1 MKNNWV
7 KHSKSHL
14 DTEKLGIEFSKIV
27 SKGTIV
33 LLNGDLGSGKT
44 TFAKGVLRGLN
55 YAEEVTSPTYTLINE
70 YNADYDVIHIDC
82 YREKNINRWLNIG
95 LIDYFTTENILFIEW
110 PGNIRDILFSRSVIS
125 LNFEIKG
132 LDERLISMKEIEYY
146 E

>member
-1 MKNNWV
+1 MLK
-7 KHSKSHL
+7 
-14 DTEKLGIEFSKIV
+14 
-27 SKGTIV
+27 
-33 LLNGDLGSGKT
+33 
-44 TFAKGVLRGLN
+44 GLN

-70 YNADYDVIHIDC
+70 YNADYNVIHIDC

-110 PGNIRDILFSRSVIS
+110 PENIKDILLSRSVIS

-132 LDERLISMKEIEYY
+132 LDERLIAMKEIEYY

>member
-7 KHSKSHL
+7 KHSKSYL

-70 YNADYDVIHIDC
+70 YNADHDVIHIDC
-82 YREKNINRWLNIG
+82 YREKNINRWLNIC
-95 LIDYFTTENILFIEW
+95 LIDYFSTENILFIEW
-110 PGNIRDILFSRSVIS
+110 PRNIRDILFSRSVIS

>member
-7 KHSKSHL
+7 KHSKSYL

-70 YNADYDVIHIDC
+70 YNADHDVIHIDC

-110 PGNIRDILFSRSVIS
+110 PRNIRDILFSRSVIS

>member
-7 KHSKSHL
+7 KHSKSYL

-44 TFAKGVLRGLN
+44 TFAKGVLKGLN

-70 YNADYDVIHIDC
+70 YNADYNVIHIDC

-110 PGNIRDILFSRSVIS
+110 PGNIRDILLSRSVIS

-132 LDERLISMKEIEYY
+132 LDERLISMKEIKYY